1 MTILDEIL
9 AKIPKDAMIN
19 STSYEGANIVLYT
32 KSKVFFMQ
40 GGDIIRRLVEDFK
53 KRIDLRADTVIRAD
67 EEKVLAVI
75 KESIPEEAQVT
86 QVLFEPARSVVTIE
100 SKKPGLAIGKD
111 GDNLRKIKEETFWTP
126 LVRRESVIPSKITT
140 NIRNVLYAD
149 SDGRRKFLDSV
160 GKRIYETKRSSTEE
174 MWARISFLGGARQ
187 VGRSCLFLQTPESKV
202 LIDCGVNVAATDK
215 YAFPYLTAP
224 EFNIADLDAV
234 IISHAHLDHSGF
246 LAYLF
251 KMGYR
256 GPVYCT
262 EPVRD
267 VMALLMLDFIEV
279 SHGEGKA
286 PLYSSADVKEA
297 VKHTITLEYGEVTDI
312 TPDVRIT
319 LYDAGH
325 ILGSSLVHIHLG
337 EGWHNVLYTGD
348 FKVKGTRLLNPAHH
362 LFPRVE
368 TLITESTYGAAEDIM
383 PSREDCENELI
394 NIVKNT
400 IKRKGKVIIPVL
412 GVGRAQEVMVILEKF
427 SRDEK
432 IDFPIYVDGMVWDVT
447 AVHNA
452 YPRFFNSEVREKIFY
467 EDKDPFLSPIFKQVG
482 SGKERAAVVSGG
494 PCVIVATSGMLTGG
508 PSVSYLKELADNAKN
523 ALVFV
528 SYQAEGSPGNKL
540 QKGEKEVLLNGGG
553 DAVKIKLDVHTISG
567 LSGHSDR
574 NELVNY
580 VQIIKPRPRKI
591 IVMHGESSKCLDL
604 ASMLH
609 KTFKVETIAPRNLDV
624 IRLK

>member
-75 KESIPEEAQVT
+75 KESIPEEAQIT

-202 LIDCGVNVAATDK
+202 LIDCGVNVAATEK

-286 PLYSSADVKEA
+286 PLYASADVKEA

-325 ILGSSLVHIHLG
+325 ILGSSMVHIHLG
-337 EGWHNVLYTGD
+337 EGWHNILYTGD

-368 TLITESTYGAAEDIM
+368 TLIIESTYGAAEDIM

-523 ALVFV
+523 SLVFV

-540 QKGEKEVLLNGGG
+540 QKGEKEVLLNGG
-553 DAVKIKLDVHTISG
+553 DAVKIKLDIHTIAG

>member
-149 SDGRRKFLDSV
+149 SDGRRKFLDQV

-202 LIDCGVNVAATDK
+202 LIDCGVNVAATEK

-368 TLITESTYGAAEDIM
+368 TLIIESTYGAAEDIM

-394 NIVKNT
+394 NIVKDT